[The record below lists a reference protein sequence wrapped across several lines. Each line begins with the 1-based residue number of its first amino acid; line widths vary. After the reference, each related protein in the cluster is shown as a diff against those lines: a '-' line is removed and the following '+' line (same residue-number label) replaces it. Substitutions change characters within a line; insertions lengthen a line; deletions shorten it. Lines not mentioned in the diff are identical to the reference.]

1 MENRFW
7 TMPVL
12 ETERLQLR
20 RLTLQD
26 AHDVFSYA
34 SDPEVTKYLMWP
46 PHESIDDS
54 LTFIASAID
63 LYKKRQ
69 PGPWGIVL
77 KETRMIIG
85 TCDYIHW
92 WPGHK
97 RAEIGYALSQQYW
110 GRGLMTEAV
119 REMIAYGFRE
129 KGLNRIQ
136 AMCEIPN
143 IGSARVM
150 EKVGMTDEGVLRQ
163 YMIQRGKFR
172 DMKIYAILKKD
183 FEMKS

>member
-1 MENRFW
+1 MENRIW
-7 TMPVL
+7 IMPVL
-12 ETERLQLR
+12 ETERLLLR

-34 SDPEVTKYLMWP
+34 SDPEMTRYLMWS
-46 PHESIDDS
+46 PHKSIDDS

-63 LYKKRQ
+63 RYEQRQ

-77 KETRMIIG
+77 KETQTIIG

-92 WPGHK
+92 RPEHG
-97 RAEIGYALSQQYW
+97 RGEIGYALNRQHW

-119 REMIAYGFRE
+119 REIIAYGFRE

-143 IGSARVM
+143 VASARVM
-150 EKVGMTDEGVLRQ
+150 EKAGMTFEGILRQ
-163 YMIQRGKFR
+163 YMVQRDKFR
-172 DMKIYAILKKD
+172 DMKIYAILRED
-183 FEMKS
+183 FRA